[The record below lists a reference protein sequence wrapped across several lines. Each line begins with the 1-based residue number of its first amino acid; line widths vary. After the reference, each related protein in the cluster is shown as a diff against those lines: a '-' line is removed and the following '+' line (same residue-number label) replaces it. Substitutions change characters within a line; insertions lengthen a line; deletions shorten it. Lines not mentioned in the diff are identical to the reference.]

1 MQPDAKK
8 AAQAVRGHWGIENSL
23 HWMLD
28 VVFREDDSRV
38 RVGDAPENLAL
49 LRKITHNLLQ
59 QEKTLKRGI
68 KTKRLKAGWDEEYL
82 LKILNINPNAS

>member
-1 MQPDAKK
+1 
-8 AAQAVRGHWGIENSL
+8 
-23 HWMLD
+23 MLD